1 MAVAEY
7 TTDLQDIAD
16 LDSTGGTAVEP
27 ASLWIAGRSP
37 EEADTDFPIQGTIH
51 ASLTMNTTGKAGI
64 LVPGETVWSSGDY
77 IFGWVIWLAPGAI
90 ANYASGG
97 LAILLGDSA
106 SVFNV
111 YYVGGNDFG
120 LYPYGG
126 WQNFAIDPE
135 ITPSENAGSP
145 SSFNYVGAGAN
156 VLSAVAKGNPLG
168 FDVFRSGRGELRI
181 VGGTSTDDDAT
192 FGGMAAANDNN
203 SNRWGLFQ
211 AIAGGYK
218 WKGLMYFG
226 YGNPVEFTDSNK
238 NIVADRCDWVASDF
252 NRIEIHNASSIINWT
267 NINISVLG
275 TNARG
280 EFEMIDNATVNFIGC
295 VFTDMSTF
303 IFDSN
308 AVIDGCTFRRCG
320 QITQGGGNLDN
331 NVFDESAAA
340 VALVVDNPDNIDNC
354 TFNSDGTGHAIELTI
369 ACAGNSYTLTNF
381 WVNGYAASDGST
393 GNEVIYNNSG
403 GTVTLNIDGG
413 SGVSA
418 ISVRGG
424 NVTLVANYSF
434 TIKGLELNT
443 EVTIVTSGT
452 STVLHHT
459 ENAATSDGSGKYQIT
474 YSHGGG
480 ATVDVL
486 IHHIDYKPDISNIY
500 GLTLPGNNSDTKVK
514 MFPDENYYNPT

>member
-1 MAVAEY
+1 MAVAAY

-16 LDSTGGTAVEP
+16 LDSSGGTAVEP
-27 ASLWIAGRSP
+27 ASLWTAGRSP
-37 EEADTDFPIQGTIH
+37 EEADTDFPIQGTVH

-64 LVPGETVWSSGDY
+64 LVPGNSGWSSGDY

-90 ANYASGG
+90 ANYAGGG
-97 LAILLGDSA
+97 LAMLLGDSA

-120 LYPYGG
+120 SYPYGG
-126 WQNFAIDPE
+126 WQNFAVDPE
-135 ITPSENAGSP
+135 MTPDENAGSP
-145 SSFNYVGAGAN
+145 STFNYVGAGAN
-156 VLSAVAKGNPLG
+156 VSSAVSKGNPLG
-168 FDVFRSGRGELRI
+168 FDVFRYGRGEIRI

-192 FGGMAAANDNN
+192 FVGMAAQNDNN

-211 AIAGGYK
+211 AIEGGYK
-218 WKGLMYFG
+218 FKGLMYFG
-226 YGNPVEFTDSNK
+226 YGNPTNFTDSNK
-238 NIVADRCDWVASDF
+238 NIVIDRCDWVATDF
-252 NRIEIHNASSIINWT
+252 NRIEIHNASSVINWT
-267 NINISVLG
+267 NINITALG
-275 TNARG
+275 TNAKG
-280 EFEMIDNATVNFIGC
+280 EFEMIDDATVNFTGC

-308 AVIDGCTFRRCG
+308 ATIDGCTFRRCG
-320 QITQGGGNLDN
+320 EVTQAGGDFDN
-331 NVFDESAAA
+331 CIFDESAAA
-340 VALVVDNPDNIDNC
+340 IALVVDNPDNIDNC
-354 TFNSDGTGHAIELTI
+354 TFVSDGTGHAIELGT
-369 ACAGNSYTLTNF
+369 ACAGNSYTLTDF
-381 WVNGYAASDGST
+381 FVSGYAASDGST
-393 GNEVIYNNSG
+393 GNEVILNSSG

-418 ISVRGG
+418 LSIKGG

-434 TIKGLELNT
+434 TVTGLESGT

-459 ENAATSDGSGKYQIT
+459 ESAVTSDGAGKYQIT

-486 IHHIDYKPDISNIY
+486 IHHINYQPDISNIY
-500 GLTLPGNNSDTKVK
+500 GLTLPGNNSSAKVK
-514 MFPDENYYNPT
+514 QFPDLNYENP